1 MAAFAI
7 GVGHKPVT
15 RHWLEWARSGILK
28 SGNEKHARLMKLFSR
43 FFVVA
48 IGLFLTLSPQAHA
61 GQGLEFTKRVQDGLI
76 AAEPIRGPGVDRELF
91 NGKPVLVVF
100 FASW

>member
-1 MAAFAI
+1 M
-7 GVGHKPVT
+7 

-28 SGNEKHARLMKLFSR
+28 SGNEEHARLMKPFSR

-48 IGLFLTLSPQAHA
+48 IGLFLALSPQAHA

-91 NGKPVLVVF
+91 NGKPGFVVF

>member
-7 GVGHKPVT
+7 GVGHKPVMW
-15 RHWLEWARSGILK
+15 HWLEWARSGILK
-28 SGNEKHARLMKLFSR
+28 SGNEEHARLMKPFSR

-48 IGLFLTLSPQAHA
+48 IGLFLALSPQAHA
-61 GQGLEFTKRVQDGLI
+61 GQGLALTKRVQDGLI
-76 AAEPIRGPGVDRELF
+76 AAEPVRGPGVDRELF